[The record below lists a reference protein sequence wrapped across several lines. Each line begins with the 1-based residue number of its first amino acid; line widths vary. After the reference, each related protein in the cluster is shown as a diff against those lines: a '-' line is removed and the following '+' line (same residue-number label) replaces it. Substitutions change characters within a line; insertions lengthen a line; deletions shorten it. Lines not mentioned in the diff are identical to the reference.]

1 MIIPLKHRYQI
12 LSGFLIVIE
21 LILLIL
27 LFQSF
32 SSEHYLFPRKY
43 KILACI
49 SSFKRPIFASGQ
61 VLRLMHQTYPVDI
74 SLSIKGVPKSFV
86 QDVLKAE
93 WQPYIDS
100 GRLTLR
106 IDANRDQFSNFL
118 DTVRDVDLSRYDYFC
133 KIDDDDW
140 YGPDYFK
147 HVNEWLNK
155 EKNIALSATTRSMT
169 IRNNTHEVAVSFNKS
184 NLIGPTMCFS
194 RKVIQAALEIEKNP
208 KVSMKYLPQNPI
220 QHYRQIREDNYLHRL
235 AEVIGKTQMRNTP
248 FSDISYGQQY
258 PSVIRGG
265 GYLP

>member
-1 MIIPLKHRYQI
+1 M
-12 LSGFLIVIE
+12 IE
-21 LILLIL
+21 LILLIT
-27 LFQSF
+27 LFVSLSQKNP
-32 SSEHYLFPRKY
+32 LFYPKY
-43 KILACI
+43 RILACI
-49 SSFKRPIFASGQ
+49 SSFKRPIFVSGQ
-61 VLRLMHQTYPVDI
+61 VLRLFNQTYPVDV
-74 SLSIKGVPKSFV
+74 SLSIKGVPADFV
-86 QDVLKAE
+86 QNVLSSE
-93 WQPYIDS
+93 WKPWIDS
-100 GRLTLR
+100 GRLILR
-106 IDANRDQFSNFL
+106 IDTNKDQFSNFL
-118 DTVRDVDLSRYDYFC
+118 DTVRDIDLSQYDYFC

-169 IRNNTHEVAVSFNKS
+169 IRNNTHEVAVSFNRS
-184 NLIGPTMCFS
+184 DLRGPTMCFS

-208 KVSMKYLPQNPI
+208 KVATKYLPQNPI